1 MYNIYR
7 ENTQKKKKSRVSIY
21 PQSLLFFFLFLL
33 SVYLHLP
40 YSKGM
45 PSYSSY
51 PSAKFMFCRH

>member
-7 ENTQKKKKSRVSIY
+7 ENTQNKEKPRINIPTV
-21 PQSLLFFFLFLL
+21 PSLFFLFLL